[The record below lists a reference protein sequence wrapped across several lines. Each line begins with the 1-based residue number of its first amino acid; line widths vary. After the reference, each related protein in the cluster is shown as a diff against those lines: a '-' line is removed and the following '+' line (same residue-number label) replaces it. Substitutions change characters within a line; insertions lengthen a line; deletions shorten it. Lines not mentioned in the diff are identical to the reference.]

1 MPAAWNRH
9 DERQFKAILSSC
21 KTGRKRRSTKTCK
34 RIAGATVNK
43 RRRLE
48 GRTLS
53 GLRGLSLGS
62 RSLLALGAIGL
73 TGVLIAQAVRKDAIE
88 IAKQLP
94 SPL

>member
-1 MPAAWNRH
+1 MPAAWNQH

-48 GRTLS
+48 GRALNEVRLAAS
-53 GLRGLSLGS
+53 QLAACLLRN
-62 RSLLALGAIGL
+62 
-73 TGVLIAQAVRKDAIE
+73 RKRC
-88 IAKQLP
+88 P
-94 SPL
+94 